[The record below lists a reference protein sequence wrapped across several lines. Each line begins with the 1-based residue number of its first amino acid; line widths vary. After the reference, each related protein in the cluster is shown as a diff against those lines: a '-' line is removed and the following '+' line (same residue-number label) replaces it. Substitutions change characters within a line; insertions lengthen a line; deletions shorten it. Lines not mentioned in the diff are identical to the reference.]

1 MKQKKYILELVF
13 KRFIST
19 LKTSNTLLFI
29 FLLQCSISF
38 SQNYSEGVISYKN
51 ESGEII
57 PFPGVTVFWENT
69 TTGTLTDI
77 DGNYKLLKSSLSK
90 NLVFKFLGYKELV
103 VDVSDKNF
111 YNLTMLKD
119 ENVLDEVVVNKKRK
133 TIQKSYFKTQNII
146 NVSSDELLKAACCN
160 ISESFETNPSIDV
173 NYSNAVTG
181 VKQVKMLGL
190 ESPYLL
196 ITEEN
201 IPMIRGASQV
211 YGLSFIPGTW
221 VESMQ
226 ITKGSGSVV
235 NGFESISGQINVELK
250 KPYSDT
256 PFFVNVYSN
265 NMGRNEVN
273 IHGNK
278 IINDKLSTGLYLHA
292 NKNTSINDKNSD
304 GFLDNPTSNAF
315 NIFNRWQYI
324 NTQNGTV
331 SFLGIRYMND
341 DKVIGENTEEMVFI
355 RKPWKGEINTNRFD
369 SNFKFGYVNPSI
381 PYQSLG
387 FQMAYS
393 RHDQDSFFGTRN
405 YNINQNSFYSS
416 LIYNSILGSTLNKIK
431 FGLNYS
437 YDDFDEIVDKKDVF
451 YNRIDKSIGGFFE
464 YSYDSMD
471 AVSLVAGIRYDIHNN
486 LGSFFTPRIHMR
498 YQPYE
503 KSVLRLSLGTGRKSS
518 NIFSENQNVFATGR
532 EIKISN
538 KSGKFYGLDPEKA
551 INYGLSFRQ
560 GFFINNREGDIT
572 FDYYVT
578 DFDNQIVVDW
588 ETQGELSFYN
598 LNGKSF
604 SKSLQIDLEYQIID
618 NVLIKS
624 TFKNF
629 DVKKQYDSGFKQNPL
644 TPKNRFFTNI
654 EASTNEKENGSKWKF
669 DFTYNWIGTQRLPS
683 HTELVDFNGN
693 SPSYSLVNSQIT
705 RVLSNKLD
713 VYIGGENIGSYTQNN
728 PIVGDDPFGADF
740 DTSLIYA
747 PIHGALIYVGLRF
760 NN

>member
-1 MKQKKYILELVF
+1 MIE
-13 KRFIST
+13 S
-19 LKTSNTLLFI
+19 SN
-29 FLLQCSISF
+29 
-38 SQNYSEGVISYKN
+38 K
-51 ESGEII
+51 
-57 PFPGVTVFWENT
+57 
-69 TTGTLTDI
+69 
-77 DGNYKLLKSSLSK
+77 
-90 NLVFKFLGYKELV
+90 
-103 VDVSDKNF
+103 
-111 YNLTMLKD
+111 
-119 ENVLDEVVVNKKRK
+119 LDEVIISKRQK
-133 TIQKSYFKTQNII
+133 TIQKSYFKTQNIT

-250 KPYSDT
+250 KPYSDS

-265 NMGRNEVN
+265 NMGRNEIN

-292 NKNTSINDKNSD
+292 NKNSSINDKNND
-304 GFLDNPTSNAF
+304 GFLDNPTSDAF
-315 NIFNRWQYI
+315 NLFNRWQYI
-324 NTQNGTV
+324 NTEKGLV
-331 SFLGIRYMND
+331 SFLGVRFMKDEKI
-341 DKVIGENTEEMVFI
+341 IGENTQDMIFI
-355 RKPWKGEINTNRFD
+355 RDPWRGEINTNRFD

-381 PYQSLG
+381 PYQSIG

-393 RHDQDSFFGTRN
+393 KHDQDSFFGIRN
-405 YNINQNSFYSS
+405 YNINQSSFYSS
-416 LIYNSILGSTLNKIK
+416 LIYNTILGSTLNKIK
-431 FGLNYS
+431 FGFNYS
-437 YDDFDEIVDKKDVF
+437 YDDFDEIVDKQNIF
-451 YNRIDKSIGGFFE
+451 YSRIDKSFGGFFE

-486 LGSFFTPRIHMR
+486 LGDFFTPRLHMR
-498 YQPYE
+498 YQPFE
-503 KSVLRLSLGTGRKSS
+503 KSVMRFSVGTGRKSS
-518 NIFSENQNVFATGR
+518 NIFSENQNIFATGR
-532 EIKISN
+532 DIQILN
-538 KSGKFYGLDPEKA
+538 KSGKFYGLDSEKA
-551 INYGLSFRQ
+551 INYGFSFRQ

-578 DFDNQIVVDW
+578 DFKNQVVIDW

-604 SKSLQIDLEYQIID
+604 AKSLQIDFEYQISD
-618 NVLIKS
+618 NILIKS

-629 DVKKQYDSGFKQNPL
+629 DVKKQYVSGFKQNPL

-654 EASTNEKENGSKWKF
+654 EASTNERENGSKWKF
-669 DFTYNWIGTQRLPS
+669 DLTYNWIGTQRLTS
-683 HTELVDFNGN
+683 HTELVDFGGY
-693 SPSYSLVNSQIT
+693 SPSYSLLNSQIT
-705 RVLSNKLD
+705 REFSNKLE
-713 VYIGGENIGSYTQNN
+713 VYIGGENIGGYTQSN
-728 PIVGDDPFGADF
+728 PIIGGDPFGADF

-747 PIHGALIYVGLRF
+747 PIHGALFYLGLRLKL
-760 NN
+760 

>member
-1 MKQKKYILELVF
+1 MNNFLSFILVF
-13 KRFIST
+13 SFITNTVYSQKNIFKGNVT
-19 LKTSNTLLFI
+19 FETESNEKQPL
-29 FLLQCSISF
+29 
-38 SQNYSEGVISYKN
+38 N
-51 ESGEII
+51 
-57 PFPGVTVFWENT
+57 GVTVYWLNT
-69 TTGTLTDI
+69 SIGTLSDNN
-77 DGNYKLLKSSLSK
+77 GNYEIPLSSSSNK
-90 NLVFKFLGYKELV
+90 LVFKFLGFKEQV
-103 VDVSDKNF
+103 IDVNDKTF
-111 YNLTMLKD
+111 YDITMLND
-119 ENVLDEVVVNKKRK
+119 DNILDEVTVNKKRK

-355 RKPWKGEINTNRFD
+355 REPWKGEINTNRFD

-393 RHDQDSFFGTRN
+393 NHDQDSFFGTRN

-486 LGSFFTPRIHMR
+486 LGNFFTPRIHMR

-683 HTELVDFNGN
+683 HTELVDFKGN

-705 RVLSNKLD
+705 RVLSNKFD
-713 VYIGGENIGSYTQNN
+713 VYIGGENIGGYTQSN
-728 PIVGDDPFGADF
+728 PIIGGDDPFGADF

>member
-1 MKQKKYILELVF
+1 MKKSFNLIL
-13 KRFIST
+13 IT
-19 LKTSNTLLFI
+19 
-29 FLLQCSISF
+29 FLLQVSISF
-38 SQNYSEGVISYKN
+38 SQNYIEGVISYEN

-69 TTGTLTDI
+69 TVGTLTNI
-77 DGNYKLLKSSLSK
+77 DGNYKLLNSSVSNK
-90 NLVFKFLGYKELV
+90 LVFKFLGYKEQII
-103 VDVSDKNF
+103 DVSNKKF
-111 YNLTMLKD
+111 YNVTMMKD

-146 NVSSDELLKAACCN
+146 NVSSEELLKAACCN

-173 NYSNAVTG
+173 SYSNAITG

-226 ITKGSGSVV
+226 ITKGAGSVV

-278 IINDKLSTGLYLHA
+278 IINEKLSTGLYLHA
-292 NKNTSINDKNSD
+292 NKNTSINDKNND

-324 NTQNGTV
+324 NTQKGTV

-341 DKVIGENTEEMVFI
+341 DKVIGENTEDVVFI
-355 RKPWKGEINTNRFD
+355 RNPWKGEINTNRFD

-393 RHDQDSFFGTRN
+393 NHDQDSFFGIRN

-437 YDDFDEIVDKKDVF
+437 YDDFDEIVDKKNVF

-464 YSYDSMD
+464 YSYDSVD

-486 LGSFFTPRIHMR
+486 LGSFFTPRFHLR
-498 YQPYE
+498 YQPFE
-503 KSVLRLSLGTGRKSS
+503 KSVLRLSAGTGRKSS
-518 NIFSENQNVFATGR
+518 NIFSENQNIFTSGR
-532 EIKISN
+532 QIKISN
-538 KSGKFYGLDPEKA
+538 EFGNFYGLDPEKA

-669 DFTYNWIGTQRLPS
+669 DFTYNWIGKQRLPS
-683 HTELVDFNGN
+683 HTELIDFEGY
-693 SPSYSLVNSQIT
+693 SPNYSLVNSQIT
-705 RVLSNKLD
+705 RVFSNKFEMY
-713 VYIGGENIGSYTQNN
+713 VGGENIGGFTQSN
-728 PIVGDDPFGADF
+728 PIVGGYPFGTDF
-740 DTSLIYA
+740 DTSIVYA
-747 PIHGALIYVGLRF
+747 PIHGALFYVGLRF

>member
-1 MKQKKYILELVF
+1 MKNFLSFILVF
-13 KRFIST
+13 SFITNTVYSQKNI
-19 LKTSNTLLFI
+19 LKGNVTFITESNEKQPLT
-29 FLLQCSISF
+29 
-38 SQNYSEGVISYKN
+38 
-51 ESGEII
+51 
-57 PFPGVTVFWENT
+57 GVTVYWLNT
-69 TTGTLTDI
+69 SLGTLSDNN
-77 DGNYKLLKSSLSK
+77 GNYEIPLSSSSNK
-90 NLVFKFLGYKELV
+90 LVFKFLGFKDQV
-103 VDVSDKNF
+103 IDVTEKTL
-111 YNLTMLKD
+111 YNITMLND
-119 ENVLDEVVVNKKRK
+119 DNILDEVTVNKKRK

-324 NTQNGTV
+324 NTQKGTV

-393 RHDQDSFFGTRN
+393 NHDQDSFFGIRN

-486 LGSFFTPRIHMR
+486 LGNFFTPRIHMR

-618 NVLIKS
+618 NVLLKS
-624 TFKNF
+624 TFKNY

-683 HTELVDFNGN
+683 HTELVDFKGN

-713 VYIGGENIGSYTQNN
+713 VYIGGENIGGYTQSN
-728 PIVGDDPFGADF
+728 PIIGGDDPFGADF

>member
-1 MKQKKYILELVF
+1 MKNFLSFILVF
-13 KRFIST
+13 SFITNTVYSQKSIFKGNVT
-19 LKTSNTLLFI
+19 FETESNEKQPL
-29 FLLQCSISF
+29 
-38 SQNYSEGVISYKN
+38 N
-51 ESGEII
+51 
-57 PFPGVTVFWENT
+57 GVTVYWLNT
-69 TTGTLTDI
+69 SIGTLSDNN
-77 DGNYKLLKSSLSK
+77 GNYEIPLSSSSNK
-90 NLVFKFLGYKELV
+90 LVFKFLGFKEQV
-103 VDVSDKNF
+103 IDVNDKTF
-111 YNLTMLKD
+111 YDITMLND
-119 ENVLDEVVVNKKRK
+119 ENILDEVTVNKKRK

-160 ISESFETNPSIDV
+160 ISESFETNPSVDV

-324 NTQNGTV
+324 NTQKGTV

-341 DKVIGENTEEMVFI
+341 DKVIGENTQDMVFI
-355 RKPWKGEINTNRFD
+355 REPWKGEINTNRFD
-369 SNFKFGYVNPSI
+369 SNFKFGYVNPNI

-393 RHDQDSFFGTRN
+393 NHDQDSFFGIRN

-437 YDDFDEIVDKKDVF
+437 YDDFDEIVDKKDIF

-486 LGSFFTPRIHMR
+486 LGNFFTPRIHMR

-683 HTELVDFNGN
+683 HTELVDLKGN

-705 RVLSNKLD
+705 RVLSNKFD
-713 VYIGGENIGSYTQNN
+713 VYIGGENIGGYTQSN
-728 PIVGDDPFGADF
+728 PIIGGDDPFGTDF

>member
-1 MKQKKYILELVF
+1 MKKSFNLIL
-13 KRFIST
+13 IT
-19 LKTSNTLLFI
+19 
-29 FLLQCSISF
+29 FLLQVSISF
-38 SQNYSEGVISYKN
+38 SQNYIEGVISYEN

-69 TTGTLTDI
+69 TVGTLTNI
-77 DGNYKLLKSSLSK
+77 DGNYKLLNSSVSNK
-90 NLVFKFLGYKELV
+90 LVFKFLGYKEQII
-103 VDVSDKNF
+103 DVSNKKF
-111 YNLTMLKD
+111 YNVTMMKD

-146 NVSSDELLKAACCN
+146 NVSSEELLKAACCN

-173 NYSNAVTG
+173 SYSNAITG

-226 ITKGSGSVV
+226 ITKGAGSVV

-278 IINDKLSTGLYLHA
+278 IINEKLSTGLYLHA
-292 NKNTSINDKNSD
+292 NKNTSINDKNND

-324 NTQNGTV
+324 NTQKGTV

-341 DKVIGENTEEMVFI
+341 DKVIGENTEDMIFI

-393 RHDQDSFFGTRN
+393 NHDQDSFFGIRN

-437 YDDFDEIVDKKDVF
+437 YDDFDEIVDKKNVF

-486 LGSFFTPRIHMR
+486 LGSFFTPRFHLR
-498 YQPYE
+498 YQPFE
-503 KSVLRLSLGTGRKSS
+503 KSVLRLSAGTGRKSS
-518 NIFSENQNVFATGR
+518 NIFSENQNIFTSGR
-532 EIKISN
+532 QIKISN
-538 KSGKFYGLDPEKA
+538 EFGNFYGLDPEKA

-669 DFTYNWIGTQRLPS
+669 DFTYNWIGKQRLPS
-683 HTELVDFNGN
+683 HTELIDFEGY
-693 SPSYSLVNSQIT
+693 SPNYSLVNSQIT
-705 RVLSNKLD
+705 RVFSNKFEMY
-713 VYIGGENIGSYTQNN
+713 VGGENIGGFTQSN
-728 PIVGDDPFGADF
+728 PIVGGYPFGTDF
-740 DTSLIYA
+740 DTSIVYA
-747 PIHGALIYVGLRF
+747 PIHGALFYVGLRF

>member
-1 MKQKKYILELVF
+1 MKK
-13 KRFIST
+13 
-19 LKTSNTLLFI
+19 LL
-29 FLLQCSISF
+29 LISF
-38 SQNYSEGVISYKN
+38 AILFSFSFSYSQNFINGVIVYEN
-51 ESGEII
+51 QSGETR
-57 PFPGVTVFWENT
+57 PLTGVTVYWLNT
-69 TTGTLTDI
+69 SLGTLSDT
-77 DGNYKLLKSSLSK
+77 DGNYKIPLSSSSNK
-90 NLVFKFLGYKELV
+90 LVFKFLGFKDQV
-103 VDVSDKNF
+103 IDVTDKTL
-111 YNLTMLKD
+111 YNITMLND
-119 ENVLDEVVVNKKRK
+119 DNILDEVTVNKKRK

-324 NTQNGTV
+324 NTQKGTV

-393 RHDQDSFFGTRN
+393 NHDQDSFFGIRN

-486 LGSFFTPRIHMR
+486 LGNFFTPRIHMR

-618 NVLIKS
+618 NVLLKS
-624 TFKNF
+624 TFKNY

-683 HTELVDFNGN
+683 HTELVDFKGN

-713 VYIGGENIGSYTQNN
+713 VYIGGENIGGYTQSN
-728 PIVGDDPFGADF
+728 PIIGGDDPFGADF

>member
-1 MKQKKYILELVF
+1 MNNFLSFILVF
-13 KRFIST
+13 SFITNTVYSQKSIFKGNVT
-19 LKTSNTLLFI
+19 FETESNEKQPL
-29 FLLQCSISF
+29 
-38 SQNYSEGVISYKN
+38 N
-51 ESGEII
+51 
-57 PFPGVTVFWENT
+57 GVTVYWLNT
-69 TTGTLTDI
+69 SIGTLSDNN
-77 DGNYKLLKSSLSK
+77 GNYEIPLSSSSNK
-90 NLVFKFLGYKELV
+90 LVFKFLGFKEQV
-103 VDVSDKNF
+103 IDVNDKTF
-111 YNLTMLKD
+111 YDITMLND
-119 ENVLDEVVVNKKRK
+119 DNILDEVTVNKKRK

-324 NTQNGTV
+324 NTQKGTV

-393 RHDQDSFFGTRN
+393 NHDQDSFFGIRN

-683 HTELVDFNGN
+683 HTELVDFKGN

-705 RVLSNKLD
+705 RVLSNKFD
-713 VYIGGENIGSYTQNN
+713 VYIGGENIGGYTQSN
-728 PIVGDDPFGADF
+728 PIIGGDDPFGADF

>member
-1 MKQKKYILELVF
+1 MKNFLSFILVF
-13 KRFIST
+13 SFITNTVYSQKSIFKGNVT
-19 LKTSNTLLFI
+19 FETESNEKQPL
-29 FLLQCSISF
+29 
-38 SQNYSEGVISYKN
+38 N
-51 ESGEII
+51 
-57 PFPGVTVFWENT
+57 GVTVYWLNT
-69 TTGTLTDI
+69 SIGTLSDNN
-77 DGNYKLLKSSLSK
+77 GNYEIPLSSSSNK
-90 NLVFKFLGYKELV
+90 LVFKFLGFKEQV
-103 VDVSDKNF
+103 IDVNDKTF
-111 YNLTMLKD
+111 YDITMLND
-119 ENVLDEVVVNKKRK
+119 DNILDEVTVNKKRK

-324 NTQNGTV
+324 NTQKGTV

-393 RHDQDSFFGTRN
+393 NHDQDSFFGIRN

-683 HTELVDFNGN
+683 HTELVDFKGN

-705 RVLSNKLD
+705 RVLSNKFD
-713 VYIGGENIGSYTQNN
+713 VYIGGENIGGYTQSN
-728 PIVGDDPFGADF
+728 PIIGGDDPFGADF

>member
-1 MKQKKYILELVF
+1 MKKSFNLIL
-13 KRFIST
+13 IT
-19 LKTSNTLLFI
+19 
-29 FLLQCSISF
+29 FLLQVSISF
-38 SQNYSEGVISYKN
+38 SQNYIEGVISYEN

-69 TTGTLTDI
+69 TVGTLTNI
-77 DGNYKLLKSSLSK
+77 DGNYKLLNSSVSNK
-90 NLVFKFLGYKELV
+90 LVFKFLGFKEQII
-103 VDVSDKNF
+103 DVSNKKF
-111 YNLTMLKD
+111 YNVTMMKD

-146 NVSSDELLKAACCN
+146 NVSSEELLKAACCN

-173 NYSNAVTG
+173 SYSNAITG

-226 ITKGSGSVV
+226 ITKGAGSVV

-278 IINDKLSTGLYLHA
+278 IINEKLSTGLYLHA
-292 NKNTSINDKNSD
+292 NKNTSINDKNND

-324 NTQNGTV
+324 NTQKGTV

-341 DKVIGENTEEMVFI
+341 DKVIGENTEDVVFI
-355 RKPWKGEINTNRFD
+355 RNPWKGEINTNRFD

-393 RHDQDSFFGTRN
+393 NHDQDSFFGIRN

-437 YDDFDEIVDKKDVF
+437 YDDFDEIVDKKNVF

-464 YSYDSMD
+464 YSYDSVD

-486 LGSFFTPRIHMR
+486 LGSFFTPRFHLR
-498 YQPYE
+498 YQPFE
-503 KSVLRLSLGTGRKSS
+503 KSVLRLSAGTGRKSS
-518 NIFSENQNVFATGR
+518 NIFSENQNIFTSGR
-532 EIKISN
+532 QIKISN
-538 KSGKFYGLDPEKA
+538 EFGNFYGLDPEKA

-669 DFTYNWIGTQRLPS
+669 DFTYNWIGKQRLPS
-683 HTELVDFNGN
+683 HTELIDFEGY
-693 SPSYSLVNSQIT
+693 SPNYSLVNSQIT
-705 RVLSNKLD
+705 RVFSNKFEMY
-713 VYIGGENIGSYTQNN
+713 VGGENIGGYTQSN
-728 PIVGDDPFGADF
+728 PIAGGYPFGTDF
-740 DTSLIYA
+740 DTSIVYA
-747 PIHGALIYVGLRF
+747 PIHGALFYVGLRF

>member
-1 MKQKKYILELVF
+1 MKKSFNLIL
-13 KRFIST
+13 IT
-19 LKTSNTLLFI
+19 
-29 FLLQCSISF
+29 FLLQVSISF
-38 SQNYSEGVISYKN
+38 SQNYIEGVISYEN

-69 TTGTLTDI
+69 TVGTLTNI
-77 DGNYKLLKSSLSK
+77 DGNYKLLNSSVSNK
-90 NLVFKFLGYKELV
+90 LVFKFLGYKEQII
-103 VDVSDKNF
+103 DVSNKKF
-111 YNLTMLKD
+111 YNVTMMKD

-146 NVSSDELLKAACCN
+146 NVSSEELLKAACCN

-173 NYSNAVTG
+173 SYSNAITG

-226 ITKGSGSVV
+226 ITKGAGSVV

-278 IINDKLSTGLYLHA
+278 IINEKLSTGLYLHA
-292 NKNTSINDKNSD
+292 NKNTSINDKNND

-324 NTQNGTV
+324 NTQKGTV

-341 DKVIGENTEEMVFI
+341 DKVIGENTEDVVFI
-355 RKPWKGEINTNRFD
+355 RNPWKGEINTNRFD

-393 RHDQDSFFGTRN
+393 NHDQDSFFGIRN

-437 YDDFDEIVDKKDVF
+437 YDDFDEIVDKKNVF

-464 YSYDSMD
+464 YSYDSVD

-486 LGSFFTPRIHMR
+486 LGSFFTPRFHLR
-498 YQPYE
+498 YQPFE
-503 KSVLRLSLGTGRKSS
+503 KSVLRLSAGTGRKSS
-518 NIFSENQNVFATGR
+518 NIFSENQNIFTSGR
-532 EIKISN
+532 QIKISN
-538 KSGKFYGLDPEKA
+538 EFGNFYGLDPEKA

-669 DFTYNWIGTQRLPS
+669 DFTYNWIGKQRLPS
-683 HTELVDFNGN
+683 HTELIDFEGY
-693 SPSYSLVNSQIT
+693 SPNYSLVNSQIT
-705 RVLSNKLD
+705 RVFSNKFEMY
-713 VYIGGENIGSYTQNN
+713 VGGENIGGYTQSN
-728 PIVGDDPFGADF
+728 PIAGGYPFGTDF
-740 DTSLIYA
+740 DTSIVYA
-747 PIHGALIYVGLRF
+747 PIHGALFYVGLRF

>member
-1 MKQKKYILELVF
+1 MNNFLSFILVFSFITNTVYSQKNIFKGNVTFETESNEKQPLNGVTVYWLNTSIGTLSDNNGNYEIPLSSSSNKLVF
-13 KRFIST
+13 KYLGFKDQVIDVTDKT
-19 LKTSNTLLFI
+19 L
-29 FLLQCSISF
+29 
-38 SQNYSEGVISYKN
+38 
-51 ESGEII
+51 
-57 PFPGVTVFWENT
+57 
-69 TTGTLTDI
+69 
-77 DGNYKLLKSSLSK
+77 
-90 NLVFKFLGYKELV
+90 
-103 VDVSDKNF
+103 
-111 YNLTMLKD
+111 YNITMLND
-119 ENVLDEVVVNKKRK
+119 DNILDEVTVNKKRK

-355 RKPWKGEINTNRFD
+355 RDPWKGEINTNRFD

-393 RHDQDSFFGTRN
+393 NHDQDSFFGTRN

-486 LGSFFTPRIHMR
+486 LGNFFTPRIHMR

-683 HTELVDFNGN
+683 HTELVDFKGN

-713 VYIGGENIGSYTQNN
+713 VYIGGENIGGYTQSN
-728 PIVGDDPFGADF
+728 PIIGGDDPFGADF

>member
-1 MKQKKYILELVF
+1 VKKSFNLIL
-13 KRFIST
+13 IT
-19 LKTSNTLLFI
+19 
-29 FLLQCSISF
+29 FLLQVSISF
-38 SQNYSEGVISYKN
+38 SQNYIEGVISYEN

-69 TTGTLTDI
+69 TVGTLTNI
-77 DGNYKLLKSSLSK
+77 DGNYKLLNSSVSNK
-90 NLVFKFLGYKELV
+90 LVFKFLGYKEQII
-103 VDVSDKNF
+103 DVSNNKF
-111 YNLTMLKD
+111 YNVTMLKD

-146 NVSSDELLKAACCN
+146 NVSSEELLKAACCN

-173 NYSNAVTG
+173 SYSNAITG

-226 ITKGSGSVV
+226 ITKGAGSVV

-278 IINDKLSTGLYLHA
+278 IINEKLSTGLYLHA
-292 NKNTSINDKNSD
+292 NKNTSINDKNND

-324 NTQNGTV
+324 NTQKGTV

-341 DKVIGENTEEMVFI
+341 DKVIGENTEDVVFI
-355 RKPWKGEINTNRFD
+355 RNPWKGEINTNRFD

-393 RHDQDSFFGTRN
+393 NHDQDSFFGIRN

-437 YDDFDEIVDKKDVF
+437 YDDFDEIVDKKNVF

-464 YSYDSMD
+464 YSYDSVD

-486 LGSFFTPRIHMR
+486 LGSFFTPRFHLR
-498 YQPYE
+498 YQPFE
-503 KSVLRLSLGTGRKSS
+503 KSVLRLSAGTGRKSS
-518 NIFSENQNVFATGR
+518 NIFSENQNIFTSGR
-532 EIKISN
+532 QIKISN
-538 KSGKFYGLDPEKA
+538 EFGNFYGLDPEKA

-669 DFTYNWIGTQRLPS
+669 DFTYNWIGKQRLPS
-683 HTELVDFNGN
+683 HTELIDFEGY
-693 SPSYSLVNSQIT
+693 SPNYSLVNSQIT
-705 RVLSNKLD
+705 RVFSNKFEMY
-713 VYIGGENIGSYTQNN
+713 VGGENIGGYTQSN
-728 PIVGDDPFGADF
+728 PIVGGYPFGTDF
-740 DTSLIYA
+740 DTSIVYA
-747 PIHGALIYVGLRF
+747 PIHGALFYVGLRF

>member
-1 MKQKKYILELVF
+1 MKKSLNLIL
-13 KRFIST
+13 IT
-19 LKTSNTLLFI
+19 
-29 FLLQCSISF
+29 FLLQVSISF
-38 SQNYSEGVISYKN
+38 SQNYIEGVISYEN

-69 TTGTLTDI
+69 TVGTLTNI
-77 DGNYKLLKSSLSK
+77 DGNYKLLNSSVSNK
-90 NLVFKFLGYKELV
+90 LVFKFLGYKEQII
-103 VDVSDKNF
+103 DVSNKKF
-111 YNLTMLKD
+111 YNVTMLKD

-146 NVSSDELLKAACCN
+146 NVSSEELLKAACCN

-173 NYSNAVTG
+173 SYSNAITG

-226 ITKGSGSVV
+226 ITKGAGSVV

-273 IHGNK
+273 LHGNK
-278 IINDKLSTGLYLHA
+278 IINEKLSTGLYLHA
-292 NKNTSINDKNSD
+292 NKNTSINDKNND

-324 NTQNGTV
+324 NTQKGTV

-341 DKVIGENTEEMVFI
+341 DKVIGENTEDMVFI

-393 RHDQDSFFGTRN
+393 NHDQDSFFGIRN

-437 YDDFDEIVDKKDVF
+437 YDDFDEIVDKKNVF

-486 LGSFFTPRIHMR
+486 LGSFFTPRFHLR
-498 YQPYE
+498 YQPFE
-503 KSVLRLSLGTGRKSS
+503 KSVLRLSAGTGRKSS
-518 NIFSENQNVFATGR
+518 NIFSENQNIFTSGR
-532 EIKISN
+532 QIKISN
-538 KSGKFYGLDPEKA
+538 EFGNFYGLDPEKA

-669 DFTYNWIGTQRLPS
+669 DFTYNWIGKQRLPS
-683 HTELVDFNGN
+683 HTELIDFEGY
-693 SPSYSLVNSQIT
+693 SPNYSLVNSQIT
-705 RVLSNKLD
+705 RVFSNKFEMY
-713 VYIGGENIGSYTQNN
+713 VGGENIGGYTQSN
-728 PIVGDDPFGADF
+728 PIVGGYPFGTDF
-740 DTSLIYA
+740 DTSIVYA
-747 PIHGALIYVGLRF
+747 PIHGALFYVGLRF

>member
-1 MKQKKYILELVF
+1 MKKLLLISFAILFNFSFSYSQNFINGAIVYENQSGETLPLNGVTVYWLNTSLGTLSDTNGNYKIPLSSSSNKLVF
-13 KRFIST
+13 KYLGFKDQVIDVTDKT
-19 LKTSNTLLFI
+19 L
-29 FLLQCSISF
+29 
-38 SQNYSEGVISYKN
+38 
-51 ESGEII
+51 
-57 PFPGVTVFWENT
+57 
-69 TTGTLTDI
+69 
-77 DGNYKLLKSSLSK
+77 
-90 NLVFKFLGYKELV
+90 
-103 VDVSDKNF
+103 
-111 YNLTMLKD
+111 YNITMLND
-119 ENVLDEVVVNKKRK
+119 DNILDEVTVNKKRK

-324 NTQNGTV
+324 NTQKGTV

-393 RHDQDSFFGTRN
+393 NHDQDSFFGIRN

-683 HTELVDFNGN
+683 HTELVDFKGN

-705 RVLSNKLD
+705 RVLSNKFD
-713 VYIGGENIGSYTQNN
+713 VYIGGENIGGYTQSN
-728 PIVGDDPFGADF
+728 PIIGGDDPFGADF

>member
-1 MKQKKYILELVF
+1 MKKSFNLIL
-13 KRFIST
+13 IT
-19 LKTSNTLLFI
+19 
-29 FLLQCSISF
+29 FLLQVSISF
-38 SQNYSEGVISYKN
+38 SQNYIEGVISYEN

-69 TTGTLTDI
+69 TVGTLTNI
-77 DGNYKLLKSSLSK
+77 DGNYKLLNSSVSNK
-90 NLVFKFLGYKELV
+90 LVFKFLGYKEQII
-103 VDVSDKNF
+103 DVSNKKF
-111 YNLTMLKD
+111 YNVTMMKD
-119 ENVLDEVVVNKKRK
+119 ENVLDEVVLNKKRK

-146 NVSSDELLKAACCN
+146 NVSSEELLKAACCN

-173 NYSNAVTG
+173 SYSNAITG

-226 ITKGSGSVV
+226 ITKGAGSVV

-278 IINDKLSTGLYLHA
+278 IINEKLSTGLYLHA
-292 NKNTSINDKNSD
+292 NKNTSINDKNND

-324 NTQNGTV
+324 NTQKGTV

-341 DKVIGENTEEMVFI
+341 DKVIGENTEDVVFI
-355 RKPWKGEINTNRFD
+355 RNPWKGEINTNRFD

-393 RHDQDSFFGTRN
+393 NHDQDSFFGIRN

-437 YDDFDEIVDKKDVF
+437 YDDFDEIVDKKNVF

-464 YSYDSMD
+464 YSYDSVD

-486 LGSFFTPRIHMR
+486 LGSFFTPRFHLR
-498 YQPYE
+498 YQPFE
-503 KSVLRLSLGTGRKSS
+503 KSVLRLSAGTGRKSS
-518 NIFSENQNVFATGR
+518 NIFSENQNIFTSGR
-532 EIKISN
+532 QIKISN
-538 KSGKFYGLDPEKA
+538 EFGNFYGLDPEKA

-669 DFTYNWIGTQRLPS
+669 DFTYNWIGKQRLPS
-683 HTELVDFNGN
+683 HTELIDFEGY
-693 SPSYSLVNSQIT
+693 SPNYSLVNSQIT
-705 RVLSNKLD
+705 RVFSNKFEMY
-713 VYIGGENIGSYTQNN
+713 VGGENIGGYTQSN
-728 PIVGDDPFGADF
+728 PIVGGYPFGTDF
-740 DTSLIYA
+740 DTSIVYA
-747 PIHGALIYVGLRF
+747 PIHGALFYVGLRF

>member
-1 MKQKKYILELVF
+1 MKFKLLFFLFFLVLKSYSQEYLTGNISYLNEENKSISLEGVSIYWLDSSVGVVSDENGFYSIPFQESKNKLVF
-13 KRFIST
+13 KMLGFNDDLIEIIT
-19 LKTSNTLLFI
+19 LKKYNHVMIESSN
-29 FLLQCSISF
+29 
-38 SQNYSEGVISYKN
+38 K
-51 ESGEII
+51 
-57 PFPGVTVFWENT
+57 
-69 TTGTLTDI
+69 
-77 DGNYKLLKSSLSK
+77 
-90 NLVFKFLGYKELV
+90 
-103 VDVSDKNF
+103 
-111 YNLTMLKD
+111 
-119 ENVLDEVVVNKKRK
+119 LDEVIISKRQK
-133 TIQKSYFKTQNII
+133 TIQKSYFKTQNIT

-250 KPYSDT
+250 KPYSDS

-265 NMGRNEVN
+265 NMGRNEIN

-292 NKNTSINDKNSD
+292 NKNSSINDKNND
-304 GFLDNPTSNAF
+304 GFLDNPTSDAF
-315 NIFNRWQYI
+315 NLFNRWQYI
-324 NTQNGTV
+324 NTEKGLV
-331 SFLGIRYMND
+331 SFLGVRFMKDEKI
-341 DKVIGENTEEMVFI
+341 IGENTQDMIFI
-355 RKPWKGEINTNRFD
+355 RDPWRGEINTNRFD

-381 PYQSLG
+381 PYQSIG

-393 RHDQDSFFGTRN
+393 NHDQDSFFGIRN
-405 YNINQNSFYSS
+405 YNINQSSFYSS
-416 LIYNSILGSTLNKIK
+416 LIYNTILGSTLNKIK
-431 FGLNYS
+431 FGFNYS
-437 YDDFDEIVDKKDVF
+437 YDDFDEVVDKQNIF
-451 YNRIDKSIGGFFE
+451 YSRIDKSFGGFFE

-486 LGSFFTPRIHMR
+486 LGDFFTPRLHMR
-498 YQPYE
+498 YQPFE
-503 KSVLRLSLGTGRKSS
+503 KSVMRFSVGTGRKSS
-518 NIFSENQNVFATGR
+518 NIFSENQNIFATGR
-532 EIKISN
+532 DIQILN
-538 KSGKFYGLDPEKA
+538 KSGKFYGLDSEKA
-551 INYGLSFRQ
+551 INYGFSFRQ

-578 DFDNQIVVDW
+578 DFKNQVVVDW

-604 SKSLQIDLEYQIID
+604 AKSLQIDFEYQISD
-618 NVLIKS
+618 NILIKS

-629 DVKKQYDSGFKQNPL
+629 DVKKQYVSGFKQNPL

-654 EASTNEKENGSKWKF
+654 EASTNERENGSKWKF
-669 DFTYNWIGTQRLPS
+669 DLTYNWIGTQRLTS
-683 HTELVDFNGN
+683 HTELVDFGGY
-693 SPSYSLVNSQIT
+693 SPSYSLLNSQIT
-705 RVLSNKLD
+705 REFSNKLE
-713 VYIGGENIGSYTQNN
+713 VYIGGENIGGYTQSN
-728 PIVGDDPFGADF
+728 PIIGGDPFGADF

-747 PIHGALIYVGLRF
+747 PIHGALFYLGLRLKL
-760 NN
+760 